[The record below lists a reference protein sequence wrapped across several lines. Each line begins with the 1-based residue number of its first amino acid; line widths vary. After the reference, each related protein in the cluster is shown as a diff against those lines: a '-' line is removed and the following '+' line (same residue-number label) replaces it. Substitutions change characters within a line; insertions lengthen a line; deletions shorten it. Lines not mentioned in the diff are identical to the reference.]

1 MVLISQPTPQTGPHQ
16 GRRDKTTLRDIAAAA
31 GVSVATVSRA
41 LSRPE
46 MVSPAL
52 KARIEALCL
61 ERRYIP
67 NHAARSLT
75 LDRSRALGLVVPTIS
90 NPVFSPLI
98 ESVQAALEPQG
109 YGLMIHCSRRDPGR
123 EFRQCQALIERGV
136 DGIIL
141 GNPEHDPALFEMLDT
156 FGMPFLCV
164 GGSAHGADRP
174 AVTYDAGAAISLALD
189 HLLQFGHRDIAVL
202 SGPRATTPVIEDR
215 LATVLSALASR
226 GLTLPDSWCVEC
238 GYAAP
243 EALEGA
249 RSLLTG
255 RPIPT
260 AILCTG
266 DLHALAAL
274 SACRDHG
281 LDVPRDI
288 SVIGCNDMA
297 IAQYSTPSLT
307 TVRTPYS
314 EIGTVAA
321 EMMIAM
327 IDEQQV
333 SPFTLLPSQLVE
345 RNSVAVPSKAVPPAA
360 TVPGASRRKKSKS
373 SRSAR

>member
-1 MVLISQPTPQTGPHQ
+1 VSQPSPPGGPPPA
-16 GRRDKTTLRDIAAAA
+16 RRDKTTLRDIAAAA

-52 KARIEALCL
+52 KARIEALCQ

-75 LDRSRALGLVVPTIS
+75 LDRSRALGLVVPTIA

-98 ESVQAALEPQG
+98 ESVQEALEPQG

-123 EFRQCQALIERGV
+123 ELRQCQSLIERGV

-141 GNPEHDPALFEMLDT
+141 GNPDHDPALFELLDS

-164 GGSAHGADRP
+164 AGSAHGADRP
-174 AVTYDAGAAISLALD
+174 AITYDSGAAICLALD
-189 HLLQFGHRDIAVL
+189 HLLELGHRDIAVL
-202 SGPRATTPVIEDR
+202 GGPRASTPVIENR
-215 LATVLSALASR
+215 LTAVLSALVAR
-226 GLTLPDSWCVEC
+226 GLELPGSWCVEC
-238 GYAAP
+238 GYEAA
-243 EALEGA
+243 EAREGA

-255 RPIPT
+255 AAIPT

-274 SACRDHG
+274 SACHEYG

-288 SVIGCNDMA
+288 SVTGCNDMA

-314 EIGTVAA
+314 EMGTMAA

-327 IDEQQV
+327 IDEQHV
-333 SPFTLLPSQLVE
+333 PAFTLLPSQLVM
-345 RNSVAVPSKAVPPAA
+345 RGSAAAARDGSVSGFGKHAE
-360 TVPGASRRKKSKS
+360 
-373 SRSAR
+373 